1 MQLPKIRK
9 TGDAHQLFV
18 DSKPYLMLAGEL
30 QNSSFSSPTYMESVW
45 EKLTAQ
51 NLNTV
56 LASVSW
62 EQIEPQEGV
71 FNFESLDRNIQEARK
86 HGLRL
91 VLLWFGSFKNG
102 MEPRD

>member
-1 MQLPKIRK
+1 MKSAWPN
-9 TGDAHQLFV
+9 
-18 DSKPYLMLAGEL
+18 LM
-30 QNSSFSSPTYMESVW
+30 
-45 EKLTAQ
+45 AQ

-71 FNFESLDRNIQEARK
+71 FTFETLDQNILDARK

-102 MEPRD
+102 M